1 MKAKL
6 KHVHMFSN
14 LKKHEIEIE
23 LEGRNVEFSE
33 EENTPELKQKLRN
46 EIHGIQRLPILFFSE
61 SGTTTEEP
69 LLNSY
74 EILPCEPLHEGH
86 LNNLYEEIV
95 YHAENKEEKILL
107 QNTIGHAMGDKSCK
121 RGVDYRVSL
130 IQLVVMLRNKINE
143 QIYDILDTMYEIQE
157 ILYAGEN
164 KRSVE
169 TILRMHCTL
178 KPFFT

>member
-1 MKAKL
+1 M
-6 KHVHMFSN
+6 
-14 LKKHEIEIE
+14 
-23 LEGRNVEFSE
+23 EFSE
-33 EENTPELKQKLRN
+33 EENIPELKQKLRN
-46 EIHGIQRLPILFFSE
+46 EIHGIQRLQTLFFSE
-61 SGTTTEEP
+61 PETTTEE
-69 LLNSY
+69 LNSY
-74 EILPCEPLHEGH
+74 EILPCEPLHDVKGH

-107 QNTIGHAMGDKSCK
+107 QNAIGHVMGDKSCK

-143 QIYDILDTMYEIQE
+143 QIYDILDTMCEIQE

-169 TILRMHCTL
+169 TILCMHNQTFL
-178 KPFFT
+178 HMMLVKYR

>member
-1 MKAKL
+1 MKYMVFKDCQ
-6 KHVHMFSN
+6 
-14 LKKHEIEIE
+14 
-23 LEGRNVEFSE
+23 
-33 EENTPELKQKLRN
+33 PE
-46 EIHGIQRLPILFFSE
+46 
-61 SGTTTEEP
+61 TTTEEL

-74 EILPCEPLHEGH
+74 EILPCEPLHDVKGH
-86 LNNLYEEIV
+86 LNNLYEKIV

-107 QNTIGHAMGDKSCK
+107 QNTIGHVMGDNSCK

-143 QIYDILDTMYEIQE
+143 QIYDILDTMCEIQE

-169 TILRMHCTL
+169 TILRMHNQS
-178 KPFFT
+178 FFHMMLVKSVV